1 MSDGLTA
8 QQGLFLE
15 YLFNDA
21 ECARDTKK
29 ACAAAGYSREYHWT
43 LVRDLK
49 DEILKRTNEELAISA
64 PKAMSKLL
72 ETMDEDGTTP
82 KADLRLRAVESV
94 LDRIG
99 LAKKQEMNISVESES
114 PLFIIPE
121 KKEVVIDT
129 TRVIEDNETQSDN
142 PPF

>member
-1 MSDGLTA
+1 
-8 QQGLFLE
+8 
-15 YLFNDA
+15 
-21 ECARDTKK
+21 
-29 ACAAAGYSREYHWT
+29 
-43 LVRDLK
+43 
-49 DEILKRTNEELAISA
+49 
-64 PKAMSKLL
+64 MSKLL

-121 KKEVVIDT
+121 KKEVVI
-129 TRVIEDNETQSDN
+129 EDNNETQSDT